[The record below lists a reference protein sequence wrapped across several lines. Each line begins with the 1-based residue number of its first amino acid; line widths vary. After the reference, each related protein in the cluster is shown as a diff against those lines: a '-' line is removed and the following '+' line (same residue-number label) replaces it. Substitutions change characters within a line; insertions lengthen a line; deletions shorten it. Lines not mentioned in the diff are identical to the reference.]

1 MKDKDIIVPSD
12 AASKKALV
20 VFSGGLDSTI
30 LLHWAQKNFKEVE
43 AISFD
48 FRQNFQVNYDPEKIM
63 FQNNVVELLYA
74 RDTARKLN
82 IKHHIID
89 VHFMDTILRSMQAD
103 AARFNGD
110 VKNHQPKTCMP
121 FRNMMLLSIALSI
134 AELNNADYI
143 LTGYQTQDEH
153 GYWDTSQKFVHL
165 INEISQLNPSAQTKV
180 VAPFVK
186 LNKSDEI
193 LIGQE
198 LNVDFAKTWTC
209 YNPVI
214 TKKALDEDQR
224 INGYYCCGRCPSC
237 TDRLLNFAKLGLK
250 DPQTYC
256 EVKNDE

>member
-1 MKDKDIIVPSD
+1 MNNKEIMIPTN
-12 AASKKALV
+12 AANKKALV

-30 LLHWAQKNFKEVE
+30 LLHWAKQNFKEVE

-48 FRQNFQVNYDPEKIM
+48 FKQNFQVNYDANKIM

-89 VHFMDTILRSMQAD
+89 VQFMDAILHSMQAD
-103 AARFNGD
+103 AKRFNGD
-110 VKNHQPKTCMP
+110 IKNHQPKTCMP

-143 LTGYQTQDEH
+143 LTGYQTQDQH
-153 GYWDTSQKFVHL
+153 GYWDTTEKFVSL
-165 INEISQLNPSAQTKV
+165 INEVSQLNPAAKPKV
-180 VAPFVK
+180 IAPFVH

-193 LIGQE
+193 LIGKE

-209 YNPVI
+209 YNPI
-214 TKKALDEDQR
+214 LTKKALDENQH
-224 INGYYCCGRCPSC
+224 INGYYCCGKCPSC
-237 TDRLLNFAKLGLK
+237 TDRLLNFEKLGLK
-250 DPQTYC
+250 DPQSYID
-256 EVKNDE
+256 DEK